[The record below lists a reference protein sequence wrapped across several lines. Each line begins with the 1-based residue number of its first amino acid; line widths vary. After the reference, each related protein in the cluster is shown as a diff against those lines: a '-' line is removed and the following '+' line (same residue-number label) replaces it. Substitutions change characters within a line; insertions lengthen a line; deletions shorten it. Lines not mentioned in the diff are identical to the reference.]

1 MGLGSGARSRRRFF
15 ALLAAAVVAAAVTAV
30 VVLSLGGNSSNERSE
45 AASTATHTSRR
56 HGSTRTSHPRPATPP
71 KQSAQGLA
79 ELVGQIIV
87 ARFTGPQPPASFLAR
102 IRAGQIGGVIL
113 FSDNLTG
120 GLSAAAA
127 LTSELQRAASA
138 GHRPPLLIMTD
149 QEGGEVKRLVGPPTI
164 APADMTSTS
173 VAYDQGQAAGRLLRS
188 VGINVDLAPVADV
201 ERVAG
206 SFLGTRSFGSDP
218 TVVAQRACA
227 FARGLASEHVAY
239 TLKHFPGLGRATAS
253 TDFGSVTIDA
263 PAASLRAD
271 YKAYQECGSSSLALV
286 MVSSAIYPSLT
297 GALPAV
303 MSPSTY
309 QHELPLATGGASVVT
324 ISDDLQTPAIRT
336 QSAPARHAINAG
348 LDLAMYAQTPEASSV
363 AYTILLDDARSGALS
378 ISRIKDAD
386 QAIISLKRLVGP

>member
-1 MGLGSGARSRRRFF
+1 MRTRSAIACVA
-15 ALLAAAVVAAAVTAV
+15 ALLALGAAGGLSMALSATKQRRARALVTT
-30 VVLSLGGNSSNERSE
+30 L
-45 AASTATHTSRR
+45 
-56 HGSTRTSHPRPATPP
+56 STRQLAGERVIYSYP
-71 KQSAQGLA
+71 GL
-79 ELVGQIIV
+79 V
-87 ARFTGPQPPASFLAR
+87 PPASLLRA
-102 IRAGQIGGVIL
+102 IRAGAAAGVIL
-113 FSDNLTG
+113 FSSNIVSASQFKRVADQLQ
-120 GLSAAAA
+120 AAAA
-127 LTSELQRAASA
+127 QSPVKS
-138 GHRPPLLIMTD
+138 PLLIMTD

-164 APADMTSTS
+164 APADMTSAS

-286 MVSSAIYPSLT
+286 MVSSAIYPALT